1 MQQNRRD
8 LKKWD
13 KDSKKLKLWNEK
25 QLEIRI
31 RERKLE
37 ARKSER

>member
-1 MQQNRRD
+1 MQRNRRD
-8 LKKWD
+8 LEKWD

-25 QLEIRI
+25 RLEIRI
-31 RERKLE
+31 GGRKLQ